1 MREYWLTRFNLWK
14 TRAPKAMQTLKIEMA
29 IAGSALF
36 ALGAFVATR
45 PTSAEATAIE
55 PTPVR
60 EFTEADYSAFDR
72 GFMLGEI
79 PCTVGL
85 ERYKMCFSPAPIEAR
100 LERGMKI
107 PDEVPLVAAEF
118 RIIVVT
124 DLKAPDL
131 RTVRFG
137 QTLALVDP
145 KTRIV
150 VDVLP
155 LSASAS

>member
-1 MREYWLTRFNLWK
+1 
-14 TRAPKAMQTLKIEMA
+14 MQTLKFEMA
-29 IAGSALF
+29 IAGAALF

-45 PTSAEATAIE
+45 PTSAEAAGGE
-55 PTPVR
+55 PLPLR
-60 EFTEADYSAFDR
+60 AFTQADFAAFDR
-72 GFMLGEI
+72 GFVLGEN

-85 ERYKMCFSPAPIEAR
+85 ERYKMCFSPAPIEPR
-100 LERGMKI
+100 LERGMQV
-107 PDEVPLVAAEF
+107 PEDVPLVAAEF

-131 RTVRFG
+131 QTVRFG

-145 KTRIV
+145 QTRIL
-150 VDVLP
+150 VDLLA

>member
-1 MREYWLTRFNLWK
+1 
-14 TRAPKAMQTLKIEMA
+14 MQTLKIEMA
-29 IAGSALF
+29 IAGAALF

-45 PTSAEATAIE
+45 PTSAEASAIE
-55 PTPVR
+55 PKPVR
-60 EFTEADYSAFDR
+60 AFTEADYAAFDR
-72 GFMLGEI
+72 GFMLGEN

-100 LERGMKI
+100 LERGMQI
-107 PDEVPLVAAEF
+107 PEEVPLVAAEF

-124 DLKAPDL
+124 DLKAADL

-145 KTRIV
+145 QTRTV
-150 VDVLP
+150 VDLLP
-155 LSASAS
+155 LSASAG